1 MEQVV
6 LKAER
11 RNVLGKKV
19 KQLRRE
25 GKLPA
30 VLYGKH
36 IDPIPLVLDFRE
48 ASKALR
54 GLSTSTLVILEVEGQ
69 RHTAVVRERQ
79 KDYIK
84 NTLLHVDFQALSLTE
99 KMRVEVPIELEG
111 EAPAVKTYGGIL
123 VQTLESVE
131 VESLP
136 GDMPE
141 RLIVDLSNLQEI
153 GDSITVADLVLP
165 PHVRVLEDP
174 DETIVVITAP
184 RSEEE
189 IEAASGT
196 AEESEEPEV
205 IAKGKAEEEGEE
217 AE

>member
-1 MEQVV
+1 MDQVV

-11 RNVLGKKV
+11 RTVTGKQV

-36 IDPIPLVLDFRE
+36 IDPTPLVLDYRTAE
-48 ASKALR
+48 KALR
-54 GLSTSTLVILEVEGQ
+54 GLSTSTLVILELEGT

-79 KDYIK
+79 KDYIRNK
-84 NTLLHVDFQALSLTE
+84 LLHVDFQALSLTE

-111 EAPAVKTYGGIL
+111 EAPAIKTYGGVL
-123 VQTLESVE
+123 VQALESVE

-141 RLIVDLSNLQEI
+141 RLTLSLENLKEI
-153 GDSITVADLVLP
+153 GDSILVGDLVLP
-165 PHVRVLEDP
+165 PNVKVLADP
-174 DETIVVITAP
+174 NETIVVVTAP
-184 RSEEE
+184 RSEEAV
-189 IEAASGT
+189 EAAGGM
-196 AEESEEPEV
+196 AEEAGEEPEV
-205 IAKGKAEEEGEE
+205 IAKGKEEEEEEE
-217 AE
+217 A

>member
-189 IEAASGT
+189 IEAASGM

-205 IAKGKAEEEGEE
+205 IAKGKAEEEEEE

>member
-11 RNVLGKKV
+11 RTVTGKQV
-19 KQLRRE
+19 KQLRRA

-36 IDPIPLVLDFRE
+36 IDPVPLTLDYRSAE
-48 ASKALR
+48 KALR
-54 GLSTSTLVILEVEGQ
+54 GLSTSTLVILELEGT

-84 NTLLHVDFQALSLTE
+84 GTLLHVDFQALSLTE
-99 KMRVEVPIELEG
+99 KMRAEVPIELEG
-111 EAPAVKTYGGIL
+111 EAPAVKAYGGVL

-131 VESLP
+131 IESLP

-141 RLIVDLSNLQEI
+141 RLIVNLGALAEI
-153 GDSITVADLVLP
+153 GDSITVSDLVLP
-165 PHVRVLEDP
+165 PNVKVLEDP
-174 DETIVVITAP
+174 DEAIVVVTAP

-189 IEAASGT
+189 VEAASGA
-196 AEESEEPEV
+196 AEVEAEPEV
-205 IAKGKAEEEGEE
+205 IAKGKEEEEE
-217 AE
+217 EE

>member
-1 MEQVV
+1 MSEQVV

-11 RNVLGKKV
+11 RRVVGKKV

-36 IDPIPLVLDFRE
+36 IDPIPLVLDYRDAE
-48 ASKALR
+48 KALR
-54 GLSTSTLVILEVEGQ
+54 GLSTSTLVILEVEGT

-79 KDYIK
+79 KDYLK
-84 NTLLHVDFQALSLTE
+84 GKLLHVDFQALSLTE
-99 KMRVEVPIELEG
+99 TMRVEVPIELKG
-111 EAPAVKTYGGIL
+111 EAPAVKTYGGVL

-141 RLIVDLSNLQEI
+141 RLMVDLGGLEEI
-153 GDSITVADLVLP
+153 GDSITVADLILP
-165 PHVRVLEDP
+165 PNVKVLADP
-174 DETIVVITAP
+174 EEAIVVVTAP

-189 IEAASGT
+189 VEAASGV
-196 AEESEEPEV
+196 AEGEAEPEV
-205 IAKGKAEEEGEE
+205 IAKGKEEEEE
-217 AE
+217 AA

>member
-11 RNVLGKKV
+11 RTVTGKQV
-19 KQLRRE
+19 KQLRRA

-36 IDPIPLVLDFRE
+36 IAPVPLTLDYRSAE
-48 ASKALR
+48 TALR
-54 GLSTSTLVILEVEGQ
+54 GLSTSTLVILELEGT

-84 NTLLHVDFQALSLTE
+84 GTLLHVDFQALSLTE
-99 KMRVEVPIELEG
+99 KMRAEVPIELEG
-111 EAPAVKTYGGIL
+111 EAPAVKAYGGVL

-131 VESLP
+131 IESLP

-141 RLIVDLSNLQEI
+141 RLIVNLGALAEI
-153 GDSITVADLVLP
+153 GDSITVSDLVLP
-165 PHVRVLEDP
+165 PNVKVLEDP
-174 DETIVVITAP
+174 DEAIVVVTAP

-189 IEAASGT
+189 VEAASGA
-196 AEESEEPEV
+196 AEVEAEPEV
-205 IAKGKAEEEGEE
+205 IAKGKEEEEE
-217 AE
+217 EE

>member
-1 MEQVV
+1 MDQVV

-11 RNVLGKKV
+11 RSVIGKQV

-36 IDPIPLVLDFRE
+36 IDPIPLVLDYRTAE
-48 ASKALR
+48 KALR
-54 GLSTSTLVILEVEGQ
+54 GLSTSTLVILEVEGT

-84 NTLLHVDFQALSLTE
+84 NKLLHVDFQALSLTE

-111 EAPAVKTYGGIL
+111 EAPAVKTYGGVL
-123 VQTLESVE
+123 VQALESVE

-141 RLIVDLSNLQEI
+141 RLTLSLEGLKEI
-153 GDSITVADLVLP
+153 GDSILVGDLVLP
-165 PHVRVLEDP
+165 PHVKVLADP
-174 DETIVVITAP
+174 NETIVVVTAP
-184 RSEEE
+184 RSEEAV
-189 IEAASGT
+189 EAASGM
-196 AEESEEPEV
+196 AEEAVEEPEV
-205 IAKGKAEEEGEE
+205 IAKGKEDEEEE
-217 AE
+217 

>member
-1 MEQVV
+1 MDQVV

-11 RNVLGKKV
+11 RSVIGKQV

-36 IDPIPLVLDFRE
+36 IDPIPLVLDYRTAE
-48 ASKALR
+48 KALR
-54 GLSTSTLVILEVEGQ
+54 GLSTSTLVILEVEGT

-84 NTLLHVDFQALSLTE
+84 NKLLHVDFQALSLTE

-111 EAPAVKTYGGIL
+111 EAPAVKTYGGVL
-123 VQTLESVE
+123 VQALESVE

-141 RLIVDLSNLQEI
+141 RLTLSLEGLKEI
-153 GDSITVADLVLP
+153 GDSILVSDLVLP
-165 PHVRVLEDP
+165 PHVKVLADP
-174 DETIVVITAP
+174 NETIVVVTAP
-184 RSEEE
+184 RSEEAV
-189 IEAASGT
+189 EAASGM
-196 AEESEEPEV
+196 AEEAVEEPEV
-205 IAKGKAEEEGEE
+205 IARGKEDEEEE
-217 AE
+217 

>member
-11 RNVLGKKV
+11 RTVTGKQV
-19 KQLRRE
+19 KQLRRA

-36 IDPIPLVLDFRE
+36 IAPVPLTLDYRSAE
-48 ASKALR
+48 KALR
-54 GLSTSTLVILEVEGQ
+54 GLSTSTLVILELEGT

-84 NTLLHVDFQALSLTE
+84 GTLLHVDFQALSLTE
-99 KMRVEVPIELEG
+99 KMRAEVPIELEG
-111 EAPAVKTYGGIL
+111 EAPAVKAYGGVL

-131 VESLP
+131 IESLP

-141 RLIVDLSNLQEI
+141 RLIVNLGALAEI
-153 GDSITVADLVLP
+153 GDSITVSDLVLP
-165 PHVRVLEDP
+165 PNVKVLEDP
-174 DETIVVITAP
+174 DEAIVVVTAP

-189 IEAASGT
+189 VEAASGA
-196 AEESEEPEV
+196 AEVEAEPEV
-205 IAKGKAEEEGEE
+205 IAKGKEEEEE
-217 AE
+217 EE

>member
-1 MEQVV
+1 MMEQVV

-11 RNVLGKKV
+11 RQVVGKKV

-36 IDPIPLVLDFRE
+36 IAPMPLMLDYRVAE
-48 ASKALR
+48 KALR
-54 GLSTSTLVILEVEGQ
+54 GLSTSTLVILEVEGE

-84 NTLLHVDFQALSLTE
+84 GKLLHVDFQALSLTE
-99 KMRVEVPIELEG
+99 KMRAEVPVELEG
-111 EAPAVKTYGGIL
+111 EAPAVKTYGGVL

-131 VESLP
+131 IESLP

-141 RLIVDLSNLQEI
+141 RLVVDLGALEEI
-153 GDSITVADLVLP
+153 GDSITVSDLVLP
-165 PHVRVLEDP
+165 PNVKVLEDP
-174 DETIVVITAP
+174 DETIVVVTAP
-184 RSEEE
+184 RSEEDV
-189 IEAASGT
+189 EAASGIT
-196 AEESEEPEV
+196 EGEAEPEV
-205 IAKGKAEEEGEE
+205 IAKGKEEEEEEE
-217 AE
+217 A

>member
-1 MEQVV
+1 MSEQVV
-6 LKAER
+6 LKAKR
-11 RNVLGKKV
+11 RAVVGKKV

-25 GKLPA
+25 DKLPA

-36 IDPIPLVLDFRE
+36 IEPIPLVLDYRDAE
-48 ASKALR
+48 KALR
-54 GLSTSTLVILEVEGQ
+54 GLSTSTLVTLEVEGT

-84 NTLLHVDFQALSLTE
+84 GKLLHVDFQALSLTE
-99 KMRVEVPIELEG
+99 TMRVEVPIELEG
-111 EAPAVKTYGGIL
+111 EAPAVKAYGGVL

-141 RLIVDLSNLQEI
+141 RLVVNLGSLAEI

-165 PHVRVLEDP
+165 PNVEVLVDP
-174 DETIVVITAP
+174 NETVVVVTAP

-189 IEAASGT
+189 VEEASGV
-196 AEESEEPEV
+196 AEGETEPEV
-205 IAKGKAEEEGEE
+205 IAKGKEEEEE
-217 AE
+217 EE

>member
-1 MEQVV
+1 MDQVV

-11 RNVLGKKV
+11 RHVIGKQV
-19 KQLRRE
+19 KQLRRA

-36 IDPIPLVLDFRE
+36 IDPIPLVLDARDAE
-48 ASKALR
+48 KALR
-54 GLSTSTLVILEVEGQ
+54 GLSTSTLVILEVEGT

-79 KDYIK
+79 KDFIK
-84 NTLLHVDFQALSLTE
+84 NKLLHVDFQALSLTE

-123 VQTLESVE
+123 VHTLESVE

-141 RLIVDLSNLQEI
+141 RLVVNLGALEEI

-165 PHVRVLEDP
+165 PSVKVLADP

-184 RSEEE
+184 RSEEDV
-189 IEAASGT
+189 EAASGMT
-196 AEESEEPEV
+196 EGEAEPEV
-205 IAKGKAEEEGEE
+205 IAKGKAEEEDEE
-217 AE
+217 

>member
-11 RNVLGKKV
+11 RTVTGKQV
-19 KQLRRE
+19 KQLRRA

-36 IDPIPLVLDFRE
+36 IAPVPLTLDYRSAE
-48 ASKALR
+48 KALR
-54 GLSTSTLVILEVEGQ
+54 GLSTSTLVILELEGT

-84 NTLLHVDFQALSLTE
+84 GTLLHVDFQALSLTE
-99 KMRVEVPIELEG
+99 KMRAEVPIELEG
-111 EAPAVKTYGGIL
+111 EAPAVKAYGGVL

-131 VESLP
+131 IESLP

-141 RLIVDLSNLQEI
+141 RLIVNLGALAEI
-153 GDSITVADLVLP
+153 GDSITVSDLVLP
-165 PHVRVLEDP
+165 PNVKVLEDP
-174 DETIVVITAP
+174 DEAIVVVTAP

-189 IEAASGT
+189 VEAASGV
-196 AEESEEPEV
+196 AEAEAEPEV
-205 IAKGKAEEEGEE
+205 IAKGKAEEEEE
-217 AE
+217 

>member
-1 MEQVV
+1 MSEQVV

-11 RNVLGKKV
+11 RHVVGKKV

-36 IDPIPLVLDFRE
+36 IDPIPLVLDYRDAE
-48 ASKALR
+48 KALR
-54 GLSTSTLVILEVEGQ
+54 GLSTSTLVILEVEGA

-84 NTLLHVDFQALSLTE
+84 GKLLHVDFQALSLTE
-99 KMRVEVPIELEG
+99 TMRVEVPIELEG
-111 EAPAVKTYGGIL
+111 EAPAVKTYGGVL

-141 RLIVDLSNLQEI
+141 RLMVDLGGLEEI

-165 PHVRVLEDP
+165 PNVKVLVDP
-174 DETIVVITAP
+174 NETVVVVTAP

-189 IEAASGT
+189 VEEASGV
-196 AEESEEPEV
+196 AEGEAEPEV
-205 IAKGKAEEEGEE
+205 IAKGKEEEEE
-217 AE
+217 AA

>member
-1 MEQVV
+1 MSEQVV

-11 RNVLGKKV
+11 RRVVGKKV

-36 IDPIPLVLDFRE
+36 IDPIPLVLDYRDAE
-48 ASKALR
+48 KALR
-54 GLSTSTLVILEVEGQ
+54 GLSTSTLVILEVEGA

-84 NTLLHVDFQALSLTE
+84 GKLLHVDFQALSLTE
-99 KMRVEVPIELEG
+99 TMRVEVPIELEG
-111 EAPAVKTYGGIL
+111 EAPAVKTYGGVL

-141 RLIVDLSNLQEI
+141 RLMVDLGGLEEI

-165 PHVRVLEDP
+165 PNVKVLVDP
-174 DETIVVITAP
+174 NETVVVVTAP

-189 IEAASGT
+189 VEEASGV
-196 AEESEEPEV
+196 AEGEAEPEV
-205 IAKGKAEEEGEE
+205 IAKGKEEEEE
-217 AE
+217 AA

>member
-1 MEQVV
+1 MDKVV
-6 LKAER
+6 LQAER
-11 RNVLGKKV
+11 RDVIGKQV

-36 IDPIPLVLDFRE
+36 IDPIPLVLDYRDAE
-48 ASKALR
+48 KSLR
-54 GLSTSTLVILEVEGQ
+54 GLSTSTLVILEVEGT

-84 NTLLHVDFQALSLTE
+84 NKLLHVDFQALSLTE

-111 EAPAVKTYGGIL
+111 EAPAIKTYGGVLI
-123 VQTLESVE
+123 QTLESVE

-141 RLIVDLSNLQEI
+141 RLVVSLENLEEI
-153 GDSITVADLVLP
+153 GDSILVSDLILP
-165 PHVRVLEDP
+165 PSVKVLADP

-184 RSEEE
+184 RSEEDV
-189 IEAASGT
+189 EAASGIT
-196 AEESEEPEV
+196 EEESETEPEV
-205 IAKGKAEEEGEE
+205 IAKGKEEEEE
-217 AE
+217 EE

>member
-11 RNVLGKKV
+11 RRVIGKKV

-36 IDPIPLVLDFRE
+36 IEPIPLVLDYRE

-84 NTLLHVDFQALSLTE
+84 NKLLHVDFQALSLTE
-99 KMRVEVPIELEG
+99 KMRAEVPIELEG

-123 VQTLESVE
+123 VHTLESVE

-141 RLIVDLSNLQEI
+141 RLIVDLSSLEEI
-153 GDSITVADLVLP
+153 GDSITVSDLVLP
-165 PHVRVLEDP
+165 PNVKVLEDP

-189 IEAASGT
+189 VEAASGV

-205 IAKGKAEEEGEE
+205 IAKGKAEEEEE